1 MTSTTTTTAAAATS
15 TEDGDGLAGVR
26 RVAAGASLALGTV
39 LYGVGAALSPDQ
51 ADDSSRGYVSSL
63 AQDPLQ
69 SDLSAAFLHWGW
81 VLLVPGLLVAMTLV
95 RGSRGRWLTAVG
107 GTVGVLGAINISG
120 LVMSDFFHSRG
131 VAAVGL
137 DDTVAVMEAATA
149 SPGLALWSL
158 VGRVGAALAIP
169 VMLLGLS
176 RAGVIGWWAAPLF
189 LAGGVA
195 PYVVP
200 GLWAVPVVVLTSL
213 PGLVLGLTI
222 ARRPTASPVTAV
234 VQAAPAARTPALV

>member
-1 MTSTTTTTAAAATS
+1 MSRTARTATTST
-15 TEDGDGLAGVR
+15 DGLATYR
-26 RVAAGASLALGTV
+26 RVAAGVSMVVGTL
-39 LYGVGAALSPDQ
+39 LYGAGAALSPDQ
-51 ADDSSRGYVSSL
+51 QDMTSRGYVASL
-63 AQDPLQ
+63 AADPLQ

-81 VLLVPGLLVAMTLV
+81 VLLVPGLIAAMTLV
-95 RGSRGRWLTAVG
+95 RGRRGRLLTAIG
-107 GTVGVLGAINISG
+107 GTLGVLGAINISG
-120 LVMSDFFHSRG
+120 LVMSDFFNSRG

-137 DDTVAVMEAATA
+137 EDTVAVMEAAMA

-169 VMLLGLS
+169 VLLLGLA

-189 LAGGVA
+189 LAGGIA

-213 PGLVLGLTI
+213 PGVVLGLTI
-222 ARRPTASPVTAV
+222 ARRGAAAV
-234 VQAAPAARTPALV
+234 VEAEQAVDLREPALV

>member
-1 MTSTTTTTAAAATS
+1 MTALATEPTTSTQPAPT
-15 TEDGDGLAGVR
+15 DGSDGLAGVR
-26 RVAAGASLALGTV
+26 RTAAGASLALGTV

-51 ADDSSRGYVSSL
+51 ADDSARGYVASL
-63 AQDPLQ
+63 AEDPLQ

-95 RGSRGRWLTAVG
+95 RGRRGRWLTAVG
-107 GTVGVLGAINISG
+107 GTVGVLGAVNVSG
-120 LVMSDFFHSRG
+120 LVMSDFFNAHG
-131 VAAVGL
+131 VAVVGL

-149 SPGLALWSL
+149 SPGLALWTL
-158 VGRVGAALAIP
+158 VGRVGAGLAVP

-189 LAGGVA
+189 LAGGVG

-200 GLWAVPVVVLTSL
+200 GAWAVPVVVLTSL

-222 ARRPTASPVTAV
+222 ARRSRV
-234 VQAAPAARTPALV
+234 

>member
-1 MTSTTTTTAAAATS
+1 MSRTTTTPPALESS
-15 TEDGDGLAGVR
+15 TDGLATYR
-26 RVAAGASLALGTV
+26 RVAAGASMVLGTL
-39 LYGVGAALSPDQ
+39 LYGIGAALSPDQ
-51 ADDSSRGYVSSL
+51 EDMSSRGYVTSL
-63 AQDPLQ
+63 AADPLQ

-81 VLLVPGLLVAMTLV
+81 VLLVPGLIAAMTLV
-95 RGSRGRWLTAVG
+95 RGRRGRLLTAVG

-120 LVMSDFFHSRG
+120 LVMSDFFNARG

-137 DDTVAVMEAATA
+137 EDTIAVMEAAMA
-149 SPGLALWSL
+149 SPGLDLWSL
-158 VGRVGAALAIP
+158 VGRIGAGLAIP
-169 VMLLGLS
+169 VLLLGLS

-213 PGLVLGLTI
+213 PGVVLGLTI
-222 ARRPTASPVTAV
+222 ARRGAPAV
-234 VQAAPAARTPALV
+234 VEAEQAVDQREPALV

>member
-1 MTSTTTTTAAAATS
+1 MTATALPTTAPAAPAAPAVR
-15 TEDGDGLAGVR
+15 EDGDGLAGVR
-26 RVAAGASLALGTV
+26 RTAAGVSLVVGTV

-51 ADDSSRGYVSSL
+51 ADSSTRGYVASL
-63 AQDPLQ
+63 AADPVQ

-95 RGSRGRWLTAVG
+95 RGRKGRWLTAVG
-107 GTVGVLGAINISG
+107 GAVGVLGAINISG
-120 LVMSDFFHSRG
+120 LVMSDFFNARG

-137 DDTVAVMEAATA
+137 DDTVAVMEAATG
-149 SPGLALWSL
+149 SPGLALWTL
-158 VGRVGAALAIP
+158 VGRVGAGLAIP

-189 LAGGVA
+189 LAGGVG

-200 GLWAVPVVVLTSL
+200 GAWALPVVLLTSL
-213 PGLVLGLTI
+213 PGIALGLVI
-222 ARRPTASPVTAV
+222 ARR
-234 VQAAPAARTPALV
+234 R

>member
-1 MTSTTTTTAAAATS
+1 MTTTTLPTAPTVPTVTAPTAPA
-15 TEDGDGLAGVR
+15 GDGLAAVR
-26 RVAAGASLALGTV
+26 TVAAGASLALGTV

-51 ADDSSRGYVSSL
+51 ADSSARGYVASL
-63 AQDPLQ
+63 AADPLQ

-95 RGSRGRWLTAVG
+95 RGRRGRWLTAVG
-107 GTVGVLGAINISG
+107 GTLGVLGAINVSG
-120 LVMSDFFHSRG
+120 LVMSDFFNARG
-131 VAAVGL
+131 VAEVGL
-137 DDTVAVMEAATA
+137 DDTVAVFEAATA
-149 SPGLALWSL
+149 SPGLALWTL
-158 VGRVGAALAIP
+158 VGRVGAGLAVP
-169 VMLLGLS
+169 VLLLGLA

-222 ARRPTASPVTAV
+222 ARRA
-234 VQAAPAARTPALV
+234 QAQNG

>member
-1 MTSTTTTTAAAATS
+1 MTATTLPSPVPAASASVRSPGPT
-15 TEDGDGLAGVR
+15 DGSDGLAGVR
-26 RVAAGASLALGTV
+26 RTAAGVSLAVGTV

-51 ADDSSRGYVSSL
+51 ADSSSRGYVASL
-63 AQDPLQ
+63 AEDPLQ

-81 VLLVPGLLVAMTLV
+81 VLLVPGLLVAMTMV
-95 RGSRGRWLTAVG
+95 RGRRGRWLTAVG
-107 GTVGVLGAINISG
+107 GTIGVLGAINVSG
-120 LVMSDFFHSRG
+120 LLMSDFFNARG

-149 SPGLALWSL
+149 SPGLTLWML
-158 VGRVGAALAIP
+158 VGRVGAGLAIP
-169 VMLLGLS
+169 VLLLGLS

-189 LAGGVA
+189 LAGGVG

-200 GLWAVPVVVLTSL
+200 GAWAVPVVVLTSL

-222 ARRPTASPVTAV
+222 ARRGAASVATPV
-234 VQAAPAARTPALV
+234 

>member
-1 MTSTTTTTAAAATS
+1 MTASPPVTTTVTTAS
-15 TEDGDGLAGVR
+15 SSSEDGDGLAGVR

-51 ADDSSRGYVSSL
+51 ADHSSRGYVSSL
-63 AQDPLQ
+63 AEDPLQ

-81 VLLVPGLLVAMTLV
+81 VLLVPGLLVALTLV
-95 RGSRGRWLTAVG
+95 RGRRGRWLTAVG

-120 LVMSDFFHSRG
+120 LVMSDFFNARG

-137 DDTVAVMEAATA
+137 DDTVAVMEAAMA
-149 SPGLALWSL
+149 SPGLSLWVL
-158 VGRVGAALAIP
+158 VGRIGAGLAIP
-169 VMLLGLS
+169 VMLLGLA

-189 LAGGVA
+189 LAGGIG

-222 ARRPTASPVTAV
+222 ARRPTASAV
-234 VQAAPAARTPALV
+234 PSVPAPRTPALV

>member
-1 MTSTTTTTAAAATS
+1 MSRTAHFDRTAGTDS
-15 TEDGDGLAGVR
+15 SDGLATYR
-26 RVAAGASLALGTV
+26 RVAAGASLVLGTL
-39 LYGVGAALSPDQ
+39 LYGAGAALSPDQ
-51 ADDSSRGYVSSL
+51 EDMSSRGYVASL
-63 AQDPLQ
+63 AADPMQ

-81 VLLVPGLLVAMTLV
+81 VLIVPGLIAAMTLV
-95 RGSRGRWLTAVG
+95 RGRRGRLLTAVG

-120 LVMSDFFHSRG
+120 LVMSDFFNSRG
-131 VAAVGL
+131 VEAVGL
-137 DDTVAVMEAATA
+137 QDTVEVFDAAMA
-149 SPGLALWSL
+149 SPGLALWML

-169 VMLLGLS
+169 VLLLGLA

-213 PGLVLGLTI
+213 PGVVLGLTI
-222 ARRPTASPVTAV
+222 ARRGAPAV
-234 VQAAPAARTPALV
+234 VEAELAADRREPALV